1 MRAFLAIAAVL
12 LACERREPRPPA
24 PTPPPAARE
33 APARY
38 VARQAVPPVVLP
50 PMEGALRLE
59 TGGRSA
65 DVRYAFAVGHGGRS
79 FRVYSSTQPKSCA
92 WAEEGGI
99 GVIEEDD
106 VHVDFDVA
114 PLFQHDGTIAWSI
127 VGLSW
132 VGSSRAGWSGANQ
145 GRLALPAEVSSS
157 GDGCDR
163 RIRVNARRAEFSL
176 DGDFVATCCTPGAP
190 PPPDPPP
197 MTARLGGEEFA
208 LVHASA
214 TPTESG
220 LQFRIS
226 RILETCTSN
235 TTHEDLYLEVFTRG
249 PDLEVRRIGAY
260 GMVLPHLGIST
271 ELGLDH
277 VPVRASIEGEM
288 LTLEGRA
295 ELADRFNSRAPSL
308 ELDVRGTVPIVRC
321 PERD

>member
-24 PTPPPAARE
+24 PVLPSEQR
-33 APARY
+33 APAPY

-65 DVRYAFAVGHGGRS
+65 DVRYAFAVAHGGRT
-79 FRVYSSTQPKSCA
+79 FRVYSSTQPKNCA
-92 WAEEGGI
+92 WAEGGGI
-99 GVIEEDD
+99 GVIEDDD
-106 VHVDFDVA
+106 VHVDFDVVA
-114 PLFQHDGTIAWSI
+114 PLFQHDGTIAWSV

-132 VGSSRAGWSGANQ
+132 NGSSRAGWSGANQ
-145 GRLALPAEVSSS
+145 GRLAIPAEVSPS

-163 RIRVNARRAEFSL
+163 RIRLSARRTEFSL
-176 DGDFVATCCTPGAP
+176 EGDFVATCCTPGAP

-197 MTARLGGEEFA
+197 MTARVGGEEFA
-208 LVHASA
+208 LLRASA
-214 TPTESG
+214 TPTDSG
-220 LQFRIS
+220 LQFRVS
-226 RILETCTSN
+226 RILETCRSN

-249 PDLEVRRIGAY
+249 PDLEVHGISAH

-277 VPVRASIEGEM
+277 VPVRASIEGER

-295 ELADRFNSRAPSL
+295 QLGDRFNSRAPSL
-308 ELDVRGTVPIVRC
+308 ELEVRGAVPIVRC
-321 PERD
+321 PERN